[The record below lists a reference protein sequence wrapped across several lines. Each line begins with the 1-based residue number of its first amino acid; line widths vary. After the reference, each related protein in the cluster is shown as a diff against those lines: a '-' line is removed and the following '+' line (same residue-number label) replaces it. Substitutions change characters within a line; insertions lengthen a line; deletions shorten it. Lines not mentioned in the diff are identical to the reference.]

1 MSVAPRKLARLL
13 ALTMC
18 VLSCVVIADPAPASA
33 QEDLASVERAHELY
47 QRGLA
52 AYQIG
57 DYEVAVN
64 AFLASWSMYE
74 DPRLLYNL
82 SLAYWKLGKLDQA
95 IATATRVVEADVEP
109 GVHLRTHARR
119 AAFRT
124 ILNAQSAASEVSR
137 AHDGEVRDIDVASSP
152 RRGGPWRWVPWTTAA
167 VTLGAVGGAAV
178 VDRQIAATATKMKL
192 AEAGNDRTRAVALH
206 AEIER
211 RQLVGRVLLA
221 TVAVGATATVV
232 LFVIRPR
239 SSSSPKTRIEVGF
252 LPTRVTL
259 SGRF

>member
-1 MSVAPRKLARLL
+1 MRVFFRLTACMLASICGIGSARAQEAPRGELV
-13 ALTMC
+13 T
-18 VLSCVVIADPAPASA
+18 
-33 QEDLASVERAHELY
+33 VERAHELY

-95 IATATRVVEADVEP
+95 IATATRVIDADVEQD
-109 GVHLRTHARR
+109 VRVRSHARR
-119 AAFRT
+119 AAFET
-124 ILNAQSAASEVSR
+124 IVLAQAA
-137 AHDGEVRDIDVASSP
+137 ATEVRSVPDREVLEVEESSP
-152 RRGGPWRWVPWTTAA
+152 TRAGAWTWLPWTTAA
-167 VTLGAVGGAAV
+167 VTLGAIGGVAI
-178 VDRQIAATATKMKL
+178 VDRQIAATATEMEQ
-192 AEAGNDRTRAVALH
+192 AEADNEQTAAFARH

-232 LFVIRPR
+232 LFLIRPR
-239 SSSSPKTRIEVGF
+239 PNATDRTQVAFG
-252 LPTRVTL
+252 LGPTGVTL
-259 SGRF
+259 ITRFE